1 MKVSTSG
8 KDVKKQAGRDPWGAK
23 SGKKREAEMKR
34 ARAAKRVTPVP
45 GTDPAGKK
53 AAGKR
58 PAPTATKPSPAP
70 ARDKTTPA
78 RRGRP
83 SQPHSGREKARAT
96 NPRRRI
102 TLFLLTLAALVIV
115 GVVLAG
121 PIMRNIDASRETR
134 AKQAEL
140 EREHAIT
147 EDLETRKAEANDIEF
162 LEEEARRIGYV
173 LPGEIP
179 VVVVEEAIQEQEQAA
194 AVENGGLCR
203 ERPGREQGHTGR
215 VPFPALTGAEI
226 YQGNVA
232 CKPIYCMR

>member
-1 MKVSTSG
+1 
-8 KDVKKQAGRDPWGAK
+8 
-23 SGKKREAEMKR
+23 MKR

-53 AAGKR
+53 AAGKKPSPVPAAR
-58 PAPTATKPSPAP
+58 KSAPTATKPSPAP
-70 ARDKTTPA
+70 ARGKGAPA
-78 RRGRP
+78 HRGRP
-83 SQPHSGREKARAT
+83 AQPQRQSPRKAHP

-102 TLFLLTLAALVIV
+102 TLSLLTLAALVIV

-140 EREHAIT
+140 EKEHAIT

-194 AVENGGLCR
+194 ALENGG
-203 ERPGREQGHTGR
+203 T
-215 VPFPALTGAEI
+215 PAENTPAENGSDPTEAPS
-226 YQGNVA
+226 Q
-232 CKPIYCMR
+232 P